1 MRTSAATEGLSER
14 GELFVRSLVVAGTHS
29 GVGKTTVATGI
40 MAALARRGYRVQPFK
55 VGPDYVD
62 PSYHTGACGRPSRN
76 LDSWLLDE
84 GVIGELFHR
93 ATRGCDF
100 AIVEGVMG
108 LYDGFGGED
117 EAGSTAHVAKLL
129 GLPVVLV
136 VDASAAA
143 RSVGASVLGF
153 KAFDPEL
160 NLAGV
165 VLNGI
170 AGDQHLEFVQP
181 SLSRAA
187 VPLLGYLPRREDLA
201 LPERHLGL
209 IPTLEGQVPEEF
221 YDRLAQQVERTVAV
235 DRVLAIASPAGPPA
249 GDAPLVFPE
258 SPTPPKT
265 AIAVATDKAF
275 SFYYADSLDLL
286 EAWGA
291 ELVRFSPLEDR
302 DLPRGVG
309 GLYIGGGF
317 PELYAAELSV
327 NHTMREAVRHAAESG
342 LPMYAECGGLM
353 YLAQTLEDLE
363 GHTYPMAGVTP
374 GRSFLKGTHLTLGYR
389 TVRAV
394 ADSPLMDAS
403 ETVRGHEFHL
413 SALRDEPRGA
423 TPAYQVLDQ
432 SGRKE
437 GFRVRNVLSS
447 YIHLHF
453 ASRRGL
459 AERFVDSCARCQAVQ
474 AR

>member
-1 MRTSAATEGLSER
+1 
-14 GELFVRSLVVAGTHS
+14 VRSLVVAGTHS

-62 PSYHTGACGRPSRN
+62 PSYHTAACGRPSRN
-76 LDSWLLDE
+76 LDSWLLEE

-93 ATRGCDF
+93 ATRGCD
-100 AIVEGVMG
+100 AAVVEGVMG
-108 LYDGFGGED
+108 LYDGFGGDD
-117 EAGSTAHVAKLL
+117 EAGSTAHLAKLL
-129 GLPVVLV
+129 RLPVVLV

-153 KAFDPEL
+153 KEFDPQL

-170 AGDQHLEFVQP
+170 AGDQHLEFVKP
-181 SLSRAA
+181 SLSRAGL
-187 VPLLGYLPRREDLA
+187 PLLGYLPIREDLA

-209 IPTLEGQVPEEF
+209 IPTVEGRVAEDF
-221 YDRLAQQVERTVAV
+221 YSRLAQQVEGTVAV
-235 DRVLAIASPAGPPA
+235 DRVLAIASQAGPPTR
-249 GDAPLVFPE
+249 DAPLVFPE
-258 SPTPPKT
+258 SPTPAKA

-291 ELVRFSPLEDR
+291 ELVRFSPLADR
-302 DLPRGVG
+302 GLPPGVG

-317 PELYAAELSV
+317 PELYAAELSE
-327 NHTMREAVRHAAESG
+327 NHAMREAVRRAAESG
-342 LPMYAECGGLM
+342 LPTYAECGGLM

-389 TVRAV
+389 TVRAFV
-394 ADSPLMDAS
+394 DSPLMEAG

-413 SALRDEPRGA
+413 SALGEEPRGA
-423 TPAYQVLDQ
+423 TPAYQMLDQ
-432 SGRKE
+432 QGRKE
-437 GFRVRNVLSS
+437 GFRVSNVLSS
-447 YIHLHF
+447 YVHLHF
-453 ASRRGL
+453 ASKRGL
-459 AERFVDSCARCQAVQ
+459 AERFVDSCVRCHAVQ